1 LKPPDNKYVDWILP
15 GFLILASAALAWS
28 AASAM
33 RSGTISVKDS
43 FLGFDWWEDVTRDDQ
58 PIRFWFAVLS
68 QWIASAACLVFLA
81 LLLIFGLH

>member
-1 LKPPDNKYVDWILP
+1 VKPPDHGPANWILP
-15 GFLILASAALAWS
+15 AVLILGVVGLAWS

-43 FLGFDWWEDVTRDDQ
+43 LLGFDWWEDVTRDDQ

-68 QWIASAACLVFLA
+68 QWIGSAACLVFLA
-81 LLLIFGLH
+81 LLLIYGLH